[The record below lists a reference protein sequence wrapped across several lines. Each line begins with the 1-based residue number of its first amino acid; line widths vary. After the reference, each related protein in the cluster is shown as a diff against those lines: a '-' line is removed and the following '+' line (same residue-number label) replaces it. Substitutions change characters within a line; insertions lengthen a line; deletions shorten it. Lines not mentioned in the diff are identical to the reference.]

1 VKELSI
7 LEQSMLYGVI
17 ATAILG
23 LIYALWL
30 WRDTVRRDKGSR
42 EMQEVWQAIKVGAEA
57 YLRRQL
63 KTILPLLGML
73 VVLLF
78 LSVYVVAPS
87 REAQELFG
95 EKAQLYIALG
105 RAGAFILGATFSLLV
120 GQLGMRVAIEGN
132 VRVTAEAMRRN
143 YNGALTVAYR
153 AGTFTGMLTDG
164 LGLLGGTVIFMIFGR
179 AAPDA
184 LLGFGFG
191 GTLLALFM
199 RIGGG
204 IYTKAADV
212 GADLVGKVEA
222 GVPEDDPRN
231 AAVVADLVG
240 DNVGDCAGM
249 AADIF
254 ESYEVTIVS
263 TLILGIA
270 LAHFT
275 GDIIWV
281 VYPLIVRAIGVIS
294 SILGTFTVPIWER
307 FPLKLLRARD
317 AEEAM
322 FRSYEV
328 SSVNTVFWSFL
339 FAWWYAHDW
348 RLALLNAIGVGLA
361 VSFNPITSYFTSAK
375 RKPVQEIVQSTRTG
389 SATTILSGL
398 SVGMETSVW
407 SLFVIAI
414 TMGISYLIA
423 HLFPPPNI
431 AHLGEQG
438 ITLYMLYGVAT
449 IGIGMLSHT
458 GNNVAMD
465 SYGPIADNANGI
477 AEMVHADPGAM
488 HIMAELDAVGNTTK
502 AITKQIAI
510 ASAVIAATS
519 LFFSFVTDV
528 SLVQERLG
536 VSTQQWLL
544 TTGIRVSLLEGV
556 IGFLVG
562 GALPFLFSAFA
573 LRAVSRG
580 ASLVVEEVRRQ
591 FRIPGVMEGKVK
603 PDYGRV
609 VAITTAAAQK
619 ELVSLV
625 VLSVTLPL
633 LVGVL
638 FQVEALGAFLAGV
651 ILSGQLL
658 AVFMAIAG
666 GAMDNAKKY
675 IEDGHLGGKG
685 SEAHKAGVVGDTVGD
700 PLKDTAGPAL
710 NPMIKVVN
718 LVSLLAA
725 PLLVQYRNQPVALAV
740 AGLILLVLF
749 VWAIGQSRR
758 GLEVAGGAPLEAAVV
773 PAIGGGSDGEE

>member
-1 VKELSI
+1 VSELNAI
-7 LEQSMLYGVI
+7 ERSMIWGVI
-17 ATAILG
+17 VVAFAG

-30 WRDTVRRDKGSR
+30 WRDTIRRDKGSPQ
-42 EMQEVWQAIKVGAEA
+42 MQAVWDSIRVGANA
-57 YLRRQL
+57 YLLRQL
-63 KTILPLLGML
+63 KTILPILGLL

-78 LSVYVVAPS
+78 LSVYVVTPS
-87 REAQELFG
+87 REAQALYG
-95 EKAQLYIALG
+95 DRAQLIIALG
-105 RAGAFILGATFSLLV
+105 RAGAFILGASFSLIV

-132 VRVTAEAMRRN
+132 VRVAAEALRLN

-164 LGLLGGTVIFMIFGR
+164 LGLLGGTAIFMIFGR

-191 GTLLALFM
+191 GTLVALFM

-204 IYTKAADV
+204 IYTKSADV
-212 GADLVGKVEA
+212 GADLVGKVEK
-222 GVPEDDPRN
+222 GMPEDDPRN

-270 LAHFT
+270 LAHLT
-275 GDIIWV
+275 GEIVWI

-307 FPLKLLRARD
+307 FPIKFLRARD

-328 SSVNTVFWSFL
+328 SSVNTVVWSFV
-339 FAWWYAHDW
+339 FAWLYVHDW
-348 RLALLNAIGVGLA
+348 RLALLNAVGVGLA
-361 VSFNPITSYFTSAK
+361 VVFNPLTSYFTSLR
-375 RKPVQEIVQSTRTG
+375 RKPVQEIVSASRTG
-389 SATTILSGL
+389 SATTVLSGL
-398 SVGMETSVW
+398 AVGLEASVW
-407 SLFVIAI
+407 SVVAIAVSLGVAYLVYRH
-414 TMGISYLIA
+414 MGV
-423 HLFPPPNI
+423 P
-431 AHLGEQG
+431 
-438 ITLYMLYGVAT
+438 LYMLYGVAMV
-449 IGIGMLSHT
+449 GIGMLSHT

-477 AEMVHADPGAM
+477 AEMTHMGPEAM

-502 AITKQIAI
+502 AITKQVAI
-510 ASAVIAATS
+510 ASAVVAATS

-528 SLVQERLG
+528 SFVQERLG
-536 VSTQQWLL
+536 IPEAQWLL
-544 TTGIRVSLLEGV
+544 TTGIRVSLLEGT
-556 IGFLVG
+556 IGFLIG
-562 GALPFLFSAFA
+562 AALPFLFSSFA

-591 FRIPGVMEGKVK
+591 FRIPGVLDWTVK

-633 LVGVL
+633 LVGVV

-658 AVFMAIAG
+658 AVFMAVAG
-666 GAMDNAKKY
+666 GALDNAKKF

-685 SEAHKAGVVGDTVGD
+685 SEPHKACVVGDTVGD

-718 LVSLLAA
+718 LISLLAA
-725 PLLVQYRNQPVALAV
+725 PLLVQYRDRPLAMGLAGVILAV
-740 AGLILLVLF
+740 LLIWSLF
-749 VWAIGQSRR
+749 QSKRDI
-758 GLEVAGGAPLEAAVV
+758 EVPGGKIE
-773 PAIGGGSDGEE
+773 